1 MRPPFARFRFIAAA
15 VLFLSVA
22 CASAQPQPQQQPP
35 RHFGAYGTVE
45 LGGSGTFTAVQ
56 PVVAGNTGTWVYDLS
71 FMPYAGYFLAE
82 GFELGIN
89 PAGVSVTTIGDTS
102 TVRLRILLAPS
113 YNFHTPTMI
122 TPFVEGLAGFTS
134 SSLIRGGSTTSV
146 SGFTFGGRLGIK
158 TAVTARG
165 LLTIG
170 VQYLRI
176 TLNASG
182 APSRSGSNELAIAA
196 GYSVWLN

>member
-1 MRPPFARFRFIAAA
+1 MRPPFTRFLFPEAV
-15 VLFLSVA
+15 VLFLWVA
-22 CASAQPQPQQQPP
+22 AASAQPQPQVH
-35 RHFGAYGTVE
+35 RRFGAAGTVE

-56 PVVAGNTGTWVYDLS
+56 PVVAGNTGTWVYDLA

-102 TVRLRILLAPS
+102 TVRLRILVAPS

-146 SGFTFGGRLGIK
+146 AGFTFGGRLGIK
-158 TAVTARG
+158 TAVTERG

-196 GYSVWLN
+196 GYTVWLN

>member
-1 MRPPFARFRFIAAA
+1 MRTHVAPLIILLALSAGAAG
-15 VLFLSVA
+15 
-22 CASAQPQPQQQPP
+22 ASAQQQPHK
-35 RHFGAYGTVE
+35 RFGAPGTVE

-56 PVVAGNTGTWVYDLS
+56 PVAGGNTGSWVYDLS

-89 PAGVSVTTIGDTS
+89 PAGVSVTTVGDTS
-102 TVRLRILLAPS
+102 TVRLRVLLAPS

-122 TPFVEGLAGFTS
+122 TPFVEGLAGLTT
-134 SSLIRGGSTTSV
+134 SSLIHGGSTTSV

-158 TAVTARG
+158 TAVTERG

-182 APSRSGSNELAIAA
+182 AASRSGSNELAIAA
-196 GYSVWLN
+196 GYTVWL